1 MNVSINFEC
10 RPGYVS
16 KNGTIPLTLRIT
28 LNRKNNYLNL
38 GRKISVDQY
47 DPKLKRIK
55 PGTKGYTQ
63 INSFI
68 RRQEVKVD
76 NIIDEL
82 ERTDQAITFKK
93 IKDVYRGIT
102 GKLQTNDFYE
112 YVEGELEREKEET
125 QIKESTLRGYR
136 NQIDILKGF
145 QSKLTVH
152 EIDEEFLGKLKKY
165 LMPKYAANTQ
175 YHVFSF
181 LRKYTL
187 RLHKFGEIKKY
198 PFTNF
203 TVGQPELVEVS
214 YLEPEEITKLHD
226 LYDSKELLKHIKKA
240 TSKHAQDFHI
250 GARYQSTLQQALVA
264 CYCGLRHSDVKTLRK
279 EHIQNGYIV
288 KAMEK
293 DRLGKKKTV
302 RIPIKARLLS
312 LLNLDEKSDL
322 LFEQPVQE
330 NGTTNNYLKEIL
342 KIAGIDKHVTFHG
355 FRHTFAINSLLLGLK
370 IEVVSDI
377 LGHSELTTTQRY
389 ARVVDRLREKEM
401 DKWDSFN
408 DLKTLDSQRQE
419 LISKINQLD
428 QDQIAL
434 IIGQVD
440 ELLLGKSK

>member
-16 KNGTIPLTLRIT
+16 KNGTIPLTLRVT

-47 DPKLKRIK
+47 DSKLKRIK

-102 GKLQTNDFYE
+102 GKIQTNDFYE

-125 QIKESTLRGYR
+125 QIKESTLKGYR

-165 LMPKYAANTQ
+165 LIPKYAANTQ

-187 RLHKFGEIKKY
+187 RLHKSGEIKKY

-203 TVGQPELVEVS
+203 IVGQPQLVDVT

-226 LYDSKELLKHIKKA
+226 LYDSKKLLKHIKKA
-240 TSKHAQDFHI
+240 TSKHAQDFHV

-264 CYCGLRHSDVKTLRK
+264 CYCGLRHSDIKTLQK

-288 KAMEK
+288 KQMEK

-302 RIPIKARLLS
+302 RIPMKSRLLS
-312 LLNLDEKSDL
+312 LLNLDGKSDL

-342 KIAGIDKHVTFHG
+342 KIAEIDKHITFHG

-401 DKWDSFN
+401 DKWDSF
-408 DLKTLDSQRQE
+408 LGSS
-419 LISKINQLD
+419 SKPTKRE
-428 QDQIAL
+428 
-434 IIGQVD
+434 
-440 ELLLGKSK
+440 ELLSKVQKLDDFETNLVLKYIDNLVSN